1 MFLPIGAVWAGLSS
15 SSAQATELQEAL
27 VAGDPERAAEA
38 MAVYIEATR
47 ADVHAVV
54 GC

>member
-15 SSAQATELQEAL
+15 AAISCAELQEAL

-38 MAVYIEATR
+38 MAAHIEATR